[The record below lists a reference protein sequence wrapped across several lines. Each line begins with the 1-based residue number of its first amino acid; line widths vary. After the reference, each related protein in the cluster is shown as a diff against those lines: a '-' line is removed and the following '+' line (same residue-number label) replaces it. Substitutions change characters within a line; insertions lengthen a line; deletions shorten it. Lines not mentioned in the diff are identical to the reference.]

1 MNLLLIHDIIKFL
14 DEKILLVIFIID
26 VGLVTTAGITVKVM
40 EVKNGNR
47 VYKWF
52 TPHQQPWVVFWVEP
66 LTVDTMTKIT
76 QKAIILINM
85 QNAACGSQ

>member
-47 VYKWF
+47 VYK
-52 TPHQQPWVVFWVEP
+52 
-66 LTVDTMTKIT
+66 
-76 QKAIILINM
+76 
-85 QNAACGSQ
+85 